1 MDEQGSVIRRS
12 VIVVM
17 ALMVAVW
24 VALYVFSFNDR
35 RGQARPA
42 DFSFQGHTAT
52 AGKKIFQAYNCMGCH
67 TIVGNGAYLA
77 PDLTDTY
84 AAAGPAW
91 LAAYLPSAGTWPTE
105 ALLGLQV
112 DRMAQQDLIEEAS
125 LDAYYAT
132 YPGARERIRRRGG
145 QGANMPNLAF
155 RPGEVDA
162 LIAFLSYTSAMDTEG
177 WPPEVTARPA
187 VITRARDTLHLRAAV
202 EAPRLQP
209 AAIDASTPA
218 ASQAEV
224 PVAASQG
231 PAERGRELAAR
242 FGCTACHST
251 GANRL
256 VGPGWQGLYGSE
268 RRMSD
273 GSTVAADESYLVTS
287 ITEPDRHLPDGYPP
301 GIMPSFTGQLN
312 PQDIDALVAYLK
324 GLGTGDR

>member
-24 VALYVFSFNDR
+24 VALYFFSFNDR

-52 AGKKIFQAYNCMGCH
+52 AGKKAFQAYNCMGCH

-112 DRMAQQDLIEEAS
+112 DRMAQQGLIEEAS
-125 LDAYYAT
+125 LEAYYAA
-132 YPGARERIRRRGG
+132 YPGARERISRRGG
-145 QGANMPNLAF
+145 QGTNMPNLAF

-162 LIAFLSYTSAMDTEG
+162 LIAFLSYTSSMDTEG
-177 WPPEVTARPA
+177 WPPRVTARPA
-187 VITRARDTLHLRAAV
+187 VISRTRDVLHLRAAV
-202 EAPRLQP
+202 AAPNLSP
-209 AAIDASTPA
+209 AAIEANTPA
-218 ASQAEV
+218 SARASV
-224 PVAASQG
+224 PVAASLDLR
-231 PAERGRELAAR
+231 ERGQELAASY
-242 FGCTACHST
+242 GCTACHST
-251 GANRL
+251 GTNRL

-273 GSTVAADESYLVTS
+273 GSTVAADESYLVTA
-287 ITEPDRHLPDGYPP
+287 ITEPDRHLPEGYPP
-301 GIMPSFTGQLN
+301 GIMPSFAGQLN
-312 PQDIDALVAYLK
+312 PQDVDALVAYLK
-324 GLGTGDR
+324 SLGTGDR